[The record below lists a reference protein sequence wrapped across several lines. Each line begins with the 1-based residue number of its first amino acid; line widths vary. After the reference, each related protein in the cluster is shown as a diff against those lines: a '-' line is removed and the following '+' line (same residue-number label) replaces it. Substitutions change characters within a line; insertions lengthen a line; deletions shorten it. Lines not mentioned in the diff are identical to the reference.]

1 MKVEEALGKDG
12 DRNDAAGQNW
22 PHQQP
27 TFLNVLNHAGFVAL
41 FGTCGKPATKGD
53 LGEAR
58 PYRELLSRDFGEDDG
73 PVIRGV
79 TRPSN
84 LPDASKME

>member
-1 MKVEEALGKDG
+1 MYSITPVLYLFFVIVAS
-12 DRNDAAGQNW
+12 
-22 PHQQP
+22 QQQKAIP
-27 TFLNVLNHAGFVAL
+27 GGSL
-41 FGTCGKPATKGD
+41 
-53 LGEAR
+53 
-58 PYRELLSRDFGEDDG
+58 YRELLSRDFGEDDG

>member
-1 MKVEEALGKDG
+1 MEVEEALGEDG
-12 DRNDAAGQNW
+12 DRNNAAGQNW

-27 TFLNVLNHAGFVAL
+27 TFLNVLNHAGFVPL
-41 FGTCGKPATKGD
+41 FGNCGKPAPKAD
-53 LGEAR
+53 LGGLA
-58 PYRELLSRDFGEDDG
+58 YRELLSRDFGEDDG

>member
-1 MKVEEALGKDG
+1 MKVKEALGKDG

-41 FGTCGKPATKGD
+41 FGNCGKPATKGD
-53 LGEAR
+53 LDGAR
-58 PYRELLSRDFGEDDG
+58 PIVSFSRATLVKTTG
-73 PVIRGV
+73 R
-79 TRPSN
+79 
-84 LPDASKME
+84 